1 MKRKQAKK
9 ILKEALEYYNINQIP
24 LEKLEKYLVE
34 KKGFT
39 KEQAKNFWIEAYTS
53 GIAEIGAIAT
63 DDLSRLINV
72 IRLKRKEEYE
82 EIG

>member
-1 MKRKQAKK
+1 MKKEDMKRL
-9 ILKEALEYYNINQIP
+9 LKDALEYYNADRIP

>member
-1 MKRKQAKK
+1 MKKEDMKRL
-9 ILKEALEYYNINQIP
+9 LKDALEYYNADRIP

-63 DDLSRLINV
+63 
-72 IRLKRKEEYE
+72 
-82 EIG
+82 

>member
-1 MKRKQAKK
+1 M
-9 ILKEALEYYNINQIP
+9 
-24 LEKLEKYLVE
+24 VE